1 MTDDRPSP
9 RVRRVVDAHHHLWD
23 LAVVRYPWLQGPK
36 EDPTDPHG
44 VGMLQRNYTVAD
56 LLSDAEGV
64 PLVASVHVEAAAD
77 PVDAVRETAWLQSVA
92 DRHGF
97 PHAIVPS
104 VVLQA
109 DDVDDVLAGHL
120 AHPNVRGV
128 RQMLDRDPA
137 TGAQAETHLMQDPAW
152 LRGLARLAPL
162 GLSFDLQVL
171 PSQLPVA
178 ARVAADN
185 GELTFVLNHG
195 GYHVPASPEARAQ
208 WRAGVRSLG
217 ELPNVVVKASGY
229 DTVDPSWP
237 QDGVDDFLAVL
248 LDAFGVDRV
257 LFGSNFPVDGRTIA
271 YPRLVETTARALH
284 SLDDDQ
290 RDRVFCRN
298 AIRTYRLAPA
308 GEPDEGNDV

>member
-1 MTDDRPSP
+1 
-9 RVRRVVDAHHHLWD
+9 VRRVVDAHHHLWD
-23 LAVVRYPWLQGPK
+23 FSAVRYPWLQGPK
-36 EDPTDPHG
+36 EDPTDPQG
-44 VGMLQRNYTVAD
+44 VGMLQRDYTVPD
-56 LLSDAEGV
+56 LLSDARGV

-77 PVDAVRETAWLQSVA
+77 RADALRETAWLQSVA

-104 VVLQA
+104 VVLEA
-109 DDVDDVLAGHL
+109 DDVADVLAGHL
-120 AHPNVRGV
+120 QQPNVRGV

-137 TGAQAETHLMQDPAW
+137 TGAPAETTLMQNPAW

-162 GLSFDLQVL
+162 QLSFDLQVL

-178 ARVAADN
+178 ARVAADH

-195 GYHVPASPEARAQ
+195 GYHVPASPEARAH
-208 WRAGVRSLG
+208 WRAGVRLLG

-229 DTVDPSWP
+229 DTVDPNWP

-284 SLDDDQ
+284 ALDDDE
-290 RDRVFCRN
+290 RDRVFCSN
-298 AIRTYRLAPA
+298 AIRTYRLATA